1 MAKETRVDSAQ
12 FEDLFGLAGRTA
24 LVTGAA
30 GGLGRAIATAVG
42 RAGARVVVNDLDA
55 AQAAAAVADLGARGI
70 TARAAV
76 FDVADAAQVDA
87 AAAALQAADWHV
99 DLLVSNAGNQ
109 NRKPLTAM
117 QPQEWRAIQSVHVD
131 GAFHICRAFLPGM
144 VERGRGSVVLMSSVA
159 GQATIPEISAY
170 ATAKGALAALTR
182 AIAVEY
188 GPHGITC
195 NALAPGFVRTGFTT
209 ALQQR
214 EGFQQFI
221 EQAVPV
227 GRWAEPDD
235 IAPLVLTLAGKA
247 GRFINGQ
254 VIAIDGGMLARM

>member
-1 MAKETRVDSAQ
+1 METAHFDN
-12 FEDLFGLAGRTA
+12 LFGLSGRTA

-30 GGLGRAIATAVG
+30 GGLGRAIAQTVG

-55 AQAAAAVADLGARGI
+55 AACDAAVADLAAAGI

-76 FDVADAAQVDA
+76 FDVSDAAHVDA
-87 AAAALQAADWHV
+87 AAQALQAAGWSV

-109 NRKPLTAM
+109 NRKALTAM
-117 QPQEWRAIQSVHVD
+117 APEEWRRIQAVHVD
-131 GAFHICRAFLPGM
+131 GAFHVCRAFLPGM
-144 VERGRGSVVLMSSVA
+144 VERGQGTVVLMSSVA
-159 GQATIPEISAY
+159 GQAVIPEISAY

-182 AIAVEY
+182 AVAVEY
-188 GPHGITC
+188 GPRGITC

-235 IAPLVLTLAGKA
+235 IAPLVLALAGKA

>member
-1 MAKETRVDSAQ
+1 MDAAHLEN
-12 FEDLFGLAGRTA
+12 LFGLAGRTA
-24 LVTGAA
+24 LVTGGA

-42 RAGARVVVNDLDA
+42 RAGARVVVNDLHGDA
-55 AQAAAAVADLGARGI
+55 CQAAVADLAAAGI

-76 FDVADAAQVDA
+76 FDVSDATQVDA
-87 AAAALQAADWHV
+87 AAQALQADGWTV

-117 QPQEWRAIQSVHVD
+117 APEEWRRIQSVHVD
-131 GAFHICRAFLPGM
+131 GAFHVCRAFLPAM
-144 VERGRGSVVLMSSVA
+144 AERGLGTVVVMSSVA
-159 GQATIPEISAY
+159 GQAVIPDIAAY

-182 AIAVEY
+182 AVAVEY
-188 GPHGITC
+188 GPRGITC
-195 NALAPGFVRTGFTT
+195 NALAPGFVRTAFTA

-227 GRWAEPDD
+227 GRWAEADD
-235 IAPLVLTLAGKA
+235 IAPLVLALAGRA